1 MSTLIVKYYEKP
13 FLEKDSRG
21 RTMKEIIG
29 FIGTGNMGRALIEG
43 ILKKGV
49 FPSESIAAYDVV
61 KEKAKELKDLF
72 GIRLCENLKDLVAIS
87 NVLIIAVKPQN
98 MEELLQHLKTH
109 ITGKPLVI
117 SIAAGITI
125 KFMEERLPEG
135 TPIVR
140 VMPNTPALVLQGA
153 SVLARN
159 RHVNDDAMKLALDI
173 FRAVGTAFEAEEKLL
188 NAVTGL
194 SGSGPAYVLL
204 FLEALTD
211 AGVLMGI
218 PRQMA
223 RELVIATV
231 LGTAELARQ
240 RNVHFAELK
249 DMVTSPA
256 GTTIHGLKVMEE
268 GGLRGIIMKAVAR
281 ATERAEELQKLA
293 EK

>member
-1 MSTLIVKYYEKP
+1 
-13 FLEKDSRG
+13 
-21 RTMKEIIG
+21 MKEIIG

-43 ILKKGV
+43 IIKKGV
-49 FPSESIAAYDVV
+49 FSSESIVAYDVIKEKV
-61 KEKAKELKDLF
+61 KELSELF
-72 GIRLCENLKDLVAIS
+72 GIRHCNSLEDLVATS
-87 NVLIIAVKPQN
+87 NVIIIAVKPQN
-98 MEELLQHLKTH
+98 MEELLRDLKALIKGT
-109 ITGKPLVI
+109 PLII

-125 KFMEERLPEG
+125 KFLEERLPEG
-135 TPIVR
+135 IPIVR

-153 SVLARN
+153 SALARN
-159 RHVNDDAMKLALDI
+159 RHVTDDTMKLALDI
-173 FRAVGTAFEAEEKLL
+173 FKSVGTALEVEEKLL

-218 PRQMA
+218 PRPMA
-223 RELVIATV
+223 RELVISTV
-231 LGTAELARQ
+231 LGTAELAKQ
-240 RNVHFAELK
+240 RDLHFAALK

-268 GGLRGIIMKAVAR
+268 NGLRGIIMKAVER
-281 ATERAEELQKLA
+281 ATERADELQKLA